1 MKRDLAVIL
10 QLFLS
15 SARLQKK
22 RATLTIASLAWGTV
36 TILLLLAFGE
46 GLKRQMMSNDQAMG
60 NNMAIMWP
68 GETSKPYKGLPEGR
82 PIRPKMEDIDWAR
95 ERLPEL
101 DAIWGE
107 YTSWRTA
114 LTLRTEDRQRPRHRH
129 ALGLRRRAQALPQGS
144 GPLHQPERRGREA
157 ARRVPRE
164 RDGEGHLRSARIRS
178 ARRSSSTTRPSR
190 SSASCS
196 RKRQSSTYGGP
207 DATHA
212 VIPAVA
218 RSRPSSEQ
226 PRLNVVVFRVH
237 KRTTCTAAL
246 KHFNEVLGPR
256 LGYDP
261 EDPRVWGLWDTV
273 KGQKMQGKIM
283 LGLELF
289 FGVIGALT
297 LIIGGVGVANI
308 MYAVV
313 KERTKEIGVKM
324 ALGARRTWITGPFI
338 LEGLVYTLV
347 GGLVGALIAI
357 LIVTGLSF
365 LPIEGNDVLEFMG
378 RPTLS
383 WPIGIATHRD
393 PGHVRPARRLF
404 PGAPGRLD
412 RSRIHVEVRVNG
424 EPMSQSNAIIDM
436 QAIRKVYDTGK
447 VKVEALKGIDLDVD
461 SGEFVAIVG
470 PSGSG
475 KSTLMNLIGC
485 LDTPTDGT
493 YRLGGEDVSK
503 FTRDEL
509 ADVRN
514 RRVGFVFQGFN
525 LLPQITAFENVEM
538 PLLFGGVAPK
548 KRRERV
554 EELMTRVGLGDRMDH
569 KPTELSGG
577 QMQRVAIARALAM
590 HPDVVLADEPTGNLD
605 TSAGGDIMGLFTEL
619 WKQGSTLV
627 VITHDMTL
635 ARRASRI
642 VEIRDG
648 RIVRD
653 GEAAA

>member
-1 MKRDLAVIL
+1 MKRNLAVIL

-82 PIRPKMEDIDWAR
+82 PIRPKMEDVDFAR

-114 LTLRTEDRQRPRHRH
+114 LSYGRKTVNGRVIGTRFDYGDARKHFPK
-129 ALGLRRRAQALPQGS
+129 A
-144 GPLHQPERRGREA
+144 RGRFINPNDEEEK
-157 ARRVPRE
+157 RRVVFLGNEMAKDIFGPE
-164 RDGEGHLRSARIRS
+164 DPLGKTLLINNSPFTVIGVMQ
-178 ARRSSSTTRPSR
+178 
-190 SSASCS
+190 

-212 VIPAVA
+212 VIPQSTFKAVFGD
-218 RSRPSSEQ
+218 
-226 PRLNVVVFRVH
+226 PRINVVVFRVH
-237 KRTTCTAAL
+237 REDDMPAAL

-261 EDPRVWGLWDTV
+261 EDSRVWGLWDTV

-347 GGLVGALIAI
+347 GGLAGALIAI
-357 LIVTGLSF
+357 LIVFGLSF

-383 WPIGIATHRD
+383 WPIGIATIAIL
-393 PGHVRPARRLF
+393 GTCGLLAGYFPARR
-404 PGAPGRLD
+404 AA
-412 RSRIHVEVRVNG
+412 S
-424 EPMSQSNAIIDM
+424 IDP
-436 QAIRKVYDTGK
+436 A
-447 VKVEALKGIDLDVD
+447 
-461 SGEFVAIVG
+461 
-470 PSGSG
+470 
-475 KSTLMNLIGC
+475 STLR
-485 LDTPTDGT
+485 
-493 YRLGGEDVSK
+493 YE
-503 FTRDEL
+503 
-509 ADVRN
+509 
-514 RRVGFVFQGFN
+514 
-525 LLPQITAFENVEM
+525 
-538 PLLFGGVAPK
+538 
-548 KRRERV
+548 
-554 EELMTRVGLGDRMDH
+554 
-569 KPTELSGG
+569 
-577 QMQRVAIARALAM
+577 
-590 HPDVVLADEPTGNLD
+590 
-605 TSAGGDIMGLFTEL
+605 
-619 WKQGSTLV
+619 
-627 VITHDMTL
+627 
-635 ARRASRI
+635 
-642 VEIRDG
+642 
-648 RIVRD
+648 
-653 GEAAA
+653 